1 MRLETPVRL
10 HAAFFLL
17 ILIAAT
23 SVPARGQPAPH
34 EFPGYTLTAW
44 DARSGLP
51 ASTVWAINQDAD
63 GYVWLGTDNGLIRFD
78 GVRFVPWAALGRP
91 ALPVEQVLAL
101 YRSRDASLWVG
112 FGGTGGVARIRADG
126 VTLYRAGTIGSGR
139 VTTFGE
145 DDGGVWASVLGETFR
160 LVEDHWEASEPASL
174 TGRLSALSDAR
185 RHLPADAPLSRAV
198 RNRAGGIWAG
208 TLGDGLWHVHPDAHD
223 GPEVGTRVDHGLADE
238 SIRDLY
244 GDVEGNIWVGSQSGL
259 RRLSPSRVE
268 GHAARGSVRA
278 VAAGNGKSVWAG
290 TSVGLQRFDDAGVG
304 GDLPATESVSAL
316 HRDRRGALWLA
327 TPRGLDRL
335 AGGRL
340 ERVTGPA
347 DRRRWLVS
355 GISSVDGGDLW
366 VSDLATGLYRWDG
379 DRLHAVALPIDPP
392 VYSVHASP
400 GGDVWVGFTAGRLG
414 RLRRDGAF
422 ESFEVPDVSAIW
434 SIHEDDGGVLWLAG
448 TGGLTRYRDGVFTT
462 VNESHGLPG
471 NVVSGM
477 VEDEEGF
484 LWAGLG
490 LGIVRL
496 HPDEVEEVATDPAHQ
511 VDLRVY
517 DASDGLAGPP
527 IWLGS
532 PSATRGADGR
542 LWFVTGGGLTA
553 LDPGALGEPPPPP
566 RVLIEG
572 ASVDDRAWEAQDG
585 SEVPPAPSRVVIDY
599 TSPSH
604 AAATKMR
611 FRYRLE
617 GFDEGWVDAGGRRQ
631 AVYTNLGPGD
641 YTFRV
646 VANDGHRDWSGI
658 GPSWSFSIRPHLH
671 ETPWF
676 LAMLALLVLAAAAF
690 AWRVNARMARRRFAL
705 VLGERTRL
713 SREIHDTLLQSLV
726 GLSLQIETLA
736 KGPNPPAAP
745 LRDQLVHLRK
755 QVEEHIREAR
765 QAVSDLR
772 SPMLQRTNLVEA
784 LRAVGEEA
792 ARGTATGFSLRVDG
806 RPRPCPPEIEGQA
819 LRIVQEAVANVMQHA
834 GARHL
839 VVGVGYRGAGLR
851 LEVTDDGRGLTRPNG
866 SGLTR
871 PDGPGGDLAGWGLTG
886 MRERAESAGGTL
898 AVTSEPG
905 RGTTVAVWLPAP
917 AHRASRRR

>member
-1 MRLETPVRL
+1 MTRLRAVLLLPVL
-10 HAAFFLL
+10 CATISTAAL
-17 ILIAAT
+17 A
-23 SVPARGQPAPH
+23 QPAPH

-51 ASTVWAINQDAD
+51 ASTVWSVAQDGD
-63 GYVWLGTDNGLIRFD
+63 GYIWLGTDNGLIRFD
-78 GVRFVPWAALGRP
+78 GVRFVPWANLGRP

-101 YRSRDASLWVG
+101 YRGRDASLWVG
-112 FGGTGGVARIRADG
+112 FGGTGGVARIRADE
-126 VTLYRAGTIGSGR
+126 VTLYRGGTIGSGR

-160 LVEDHWEASEPASL
+160 LVEDHWEASGRASP
-174 TGRLSALSDAR
+174 TVRPSARTDAR
-185 RHLPADAPLSRAV
+185 RHLPSDVPPFRAV
-198 RNRAGGIWAG
+198 RDRAGGIWAG
-208 TLGDGLWHVHPDAHD
+208 TLGNGLWHIHPDPR
-223 GPEVGTRVDHGLADE
+223 GPEAGAGVDHGLTDE
-238 SIRDLY
+238 SIRDVHEDL
-244 GDVEGNIWVGSQSGL
+244 EGNIWIGSQSGL
-259 RRLSPSRVE
+259 RRLSPSRVQ
-268 GHAARGSVRA
+268 GYATRGGVRA
-278 VAAGNGKSVWAG
+278 VAAGSGPSVWAG
-290 TSVGLQRFDDAGVG
+290 TNFGLRRFG
-304 GDLPATESVSAL
+304 GDGDGGDVPATESVSAL
-316 HRDRRGALWLA
+316 HLDRRGALWLA

-340 ERVTGPA
+340 ERVSGPA
-347 DRRRWLVS
+347 GRRQWLVS
-355 GISSVDGGDLW
+355 GISSVAGGDLW

-379 DRLHAVALPIDPP
+379 DRLHAVPLPIEPP
-392 VYSVHASP
+392 LYSVHASP

-414 RLRRDGAF
+414 RLRPDGAF
-422 ESFEVPDVSAIW
+422 ESFEVPDISAIW
-434 SIHEDDGGVLWLAG
+434 SIHEDGRGVLWLAG

-462 VNESHGLPG
+462 VNGSHGLPG
-471 NVVSGM
+471 NVISGI

-496 HPDEVEEVATDPAHQ
+496 HPDEVEMVANDPAHQ

-532 PSATRGADGR
+532 PSAARGADGR
-542 LWFVTGGGLTA
+542 LWFVTGDGLTA
-553 LDPGALGEPPPPP
+553 LDPRALGEPPSPP

-572 ASVDDRAWEAQDG
+572 ASVDDRDWETRDD
-585 SEVPPAPSRVVIDY
+585 SEIPPSPSRVVIDY

-617 GFDEGWVDAGGRRQ
+617 GFDADWIDAGGRRQ

-646 VANDGHRDWSGI
+646 VANDGHRDWSEV
-658 GPSWSFSIRPHLH
+658 GPSWSFSIRPQLH
-671 ETPWF
+671 QRAWF
-676 LAMLALLVLAAAAF
+676 LPMIAVLGLAATAC
-690 AWRVNARMARRRFAL
+690 AWRVNARMARQRFVL

-726 GLSLQIETLA
+726 GLSLQIEMLA
-736 KGPNPPAAP
+736 KGRNPPAGP
-745 LRDQLVHLRK
+745 LRDHLIRLRR

-765 QAVSDLR
+765 QVVSDLR
-772 SPMLQRTNLVEA
+772 SPMLQRMDLVEA
-784 LRAVGEEA
+784 LRAVGEQATE
-792 ARGTATGFSLRVDG
+792 GTSTSFSLRVDG
-806 RPRPCPPEIEGQA
+806 KPRPCPPEIEGQV
-819 LRIVQEAVANVMQHA
+819 LRIGQEAVANVMQHA

-839 VVGVGYRGAGLR
+839 VVGVDYRGAGLR
-851 LEVTDDGRGLTRPNG
+851 LDVTDDGRGLTRPDG

-871 PDGPGGDLAGWGLTG
+871 PGGPDGDLAGWGLTG
-886 MRERAESAGGTL
+886 MRERAESVGGTL
-898 AVTSEPG
+898 EVTSEPG
-905 RGTTVAVWLPAP
+905 RGTTVRVSLPGP
-917 AHRASRRR
+917 RHRGDRMW

>member
-1 MRLETPVRL
+1 MARLR
-10 HAAFFLL
+10 AAFFLL
-17 ILIAAT
+17 ILGAAT
-23 SVPARGQPAPH
+23 SVPAPGQPAPH

-51 ASTVWAINQDAD
+51 ASTVWSITQDAD
-63 GYVWLGTDNGLIRFD
+63 GYIWLGTDNGLVRFD

-112 FGGTGGVARIRADG
+112 FGGTGGVARIRAAG
-126 VTLYRAGTIGSGR
+126 VTLYREGAIGNGR

-145 DDGGVWASVLGETFR
+145 DAGGLWASVLGETFR
-160 LVEDHWEASEPASL
+160 LVGDHWEASDRARPS
-174 TGRLSALSDAR
+174 GRGSAVTDAR
-185 RHLPADAPLSRAV
+185 RHLPSDAPTYRAV
-198 RNRAGGIWAG
+198 RDRAGGIWAG
-208 TLGDGLWHVHPDAHD
+208 TLGDGLWHIRPHPRGPDA
-223 GPEVGTRVDHGLADE
+223 GAGVEHGLTDE
-238 SIRDLY
+238 SIRGVY
-244 GDVEGNIWVGSQSGL
+244 EDVEGNIWVGSQSGL
-259 RRLSPSRVE
+259 RRLSPSRV
-268 GHAARGSVRA
+268 HRYPTRGSIRA
-278 VAAGNGKSVWAG
+278 VAAGIGNSVWAG
-290 TSVGLQRFDDAGVG
+290 TSVGLQRFDDAGNGV
-304 GDLPATESVSAL
+304 DFPATESVDSL
-316 HRDRRGALWLA
+316 HRDRRGVLWLG
-327 TPRGLDRL
+327 TSGGLARL
-335 AGGRL
+335 AGGRI
-340 ERVTGPA
+340 ERFSGPTG
-347 DRRRWLVS
+347 RRRWFVS
-355 GISSVDGGDLW
+355 GISSFDGGDIW
-366 VSDLATGLYRWDG
+366 VSDLGSGLHRWDG
-379 DRLHAVALPIDPP
+379 DRLHAVPLPLEPP

-414 RLRRDGAF
+414 RLRPDGAL
-422 ESFEVPDVSAIW
+422 ESFEIPDMSAIW
-434 SIHEDDGGVLWLAG
+434 SIHEDRDGVLWLAG

-462 VNESHGLPG
+462 VNESQGLPG
-471 NVVSGM
+471 HVVSGI

-496 HPDEVEEVATDPAHQ
+496 HPDEVEKVANDPAHQ
-511 VDLRVY
+511 VDLRLY

-532 PSATRGADGR
+532 PSAARGVDGR

-553 LDPGALGEPPPPP
+553 LDPYALGEAPPPP

-572 ASVDDRAWEAQDG
+572 ASVDDRAWETRDG
-585 SEVPPAPSRVVIDY
+585 SEIPPAPSRVVIDY

-604 AAATKMR
+604 AAASKMR

-617 GFDEGWVDAGGRRQ
+617 GFDGDWVDAGGRRQ

-646 VANDGHRDWSGI
+646 VANDGHRDWSEV

-676 LAMLALLVLAAAAF
+676 FALLALLVSAAAAF
-690 AWRVNARMARRRFAL
+690 AWRVNARVARQRFAL

-736 KGPNPPAAP
+736 KGPNPPAEP
-745 LRDQLVHLRK
+745 LRDRLIRLRR

-772 SPMLQRTNLVEA
+772 SPMLQRTSLVEA
-784 LRAVGEEA
+784 VRAVGEQATE
-792 ARGTATGFSLRVDG
+792 GTSTSFSLRVDG
-806 RPRPCPPEIEGQA
+806 KPRPCPPEIEGQA

-834 GARHL
+834 GAGRL
-839 VVGVGYRGAGLR
+839 VVGADYRGAGLR
-851 LEVTDDGRGLTRPNG
+851 LEVTDDGRGLTRPDG
-866 SGLTR
+866 SGVTR
-871 PDGPGGDLAGWGLTG
+871 PDGPGGDLVGWGLTG
-886 MRERAESAGGTL
+886 MRERAAAVGGRL
-898 AVTSEPG
+898 EVTSEPG
-905 RGTTVAVWLPAP
+905 RGTAVRVSLPTP
-917 AHRASRRR
+917 EHRASRRG

>member
-1 MRLETPVRL
+1 MVRL
-10 HAAFFLL
+10 RAAFLL
-17 ILIAAT
+17 LVLTAAM
-23 SVPARGQPAPH
+23 SGPARGQPAPH

-51 ASTVWAINQDAD
+51 ASTVWSVTQDAD
-63 GYVWLGTDNGLIRFD
+63 GYVWLGTDNSLIRFD
-78 GVRFVPWAALGRP
+78 GVRFVPWANLGRP

-101 YRSRDASLWVG
+101 YRSRDGSLWVG
-112 FGGTGGVARIRADG
+112 FGGTGGVARIRAGD
-126 VTLYRAGTIGSGR
+126 VTLYRGGTVGSGR

-145 DDGGVWASVLGETFR
+145 DAGGVWAGVLGETFR
-160 LVEDHWEASEPASL
+160 LVDDHWEASDRASL
-174 TGRLSALSDAR
+174 GGRPSAVTDAR
-185 RHLPADAPLSRAV
+185 RQLPGGAPLFRAV
-198 RNRAGGIWAG
+198 RDRAGGIWAG
-208 TLGDGLWHVHPDAHD
+208 TLGDGLWHIHPDPPGSDA
-223 GPEVGTRVDHGLADE
+223 GTTVDRGLTDE
-238 SIRDLY
+238 SIRAIY
-244 GDVEGNIWVGSQSGL
+244 EDVEGNIWIGSQSGL
-259 RRLSPSRVE
+259 RRLSPSRVQRY
-268 GHAARGSVRA
+268 ATRGSVRA
-278 VAAGNGKSVWAG
+278 VAAGAGRSVWAG
-290 TSVGLQRFDDAGVG
+290 TSLGLQHFDGDGV
-304 GDLPATESVSAL
+304 DFPATDSVDSL
-316 HRDRRGALWLA
+316 HRDHGGTLWLG
-327 TPRGLDRL
+327 TSGGLARL
-335 AGGRL
+335 AGGRI
-340 ERVTGPA
+340 ERVSGPTG
-347 DRRRWLVS
+347 RRRWFVS
-355 GISSVDGGDLW
+355 GISSLDGGDLW
-366 VSDLATGLYRWDG
+366 VSDLATGLHRWDG
-379 DRLHAVALPIDPP
+379 DRLHAIPLPIDPP

-400 GGDVWVGFTAGRLG
+400 GGVWLGFTAGRLG
-414 RLRRDGAF
+414 RLRPDGAF
-422 ESFEVPDVSAIW
+422 ESFEIPDMSAIW
-434 SIHEDDGGVLWLAG
+434 SIHEDGGGVLWLAG

-471 NVVSGM
+471 DVISGIT
-477 VEDEEGF
+477 EDEEGF

-490 LGIVRL
+490 PGIVRL
-496 HPDEVEEVATDPAHQ
+496 HPDEVEMVANDPAHQ

-517 DASDGLAGPP
+517 DTSDGLAGPP

-532 PSATRGADGR
+532 PSAARGTDGR

-572 ASVDDRAWEAQDG
+572 ASVDDRAWEMHDG
-585 SEVPPAPSRVVIDY
+585 GEMPPAPSRVVIDY

-617 GFDEGWVDAGGRRQ
+617 GFDDDWVDAGRRRQ

-641 YTFRV
+641 YTFSV
-646 VANDGHRDWSGI
+646 VANDGHRDWSDS

-676 LAMLALLVLAAAAF
+676 LAMLAILVLAASAS

-736 KGPNPPAAP
+736 KGRNPPAGP
-745 LRDQLVHLRK
+745 LEVPLIRLRR

-772 SPMLQRTNLVEA
+772 SPMLQRTDLVEA
-784 LRAVGEEA
+784 VREVGEQATE
-792 ARGTATGFSLRVDG
+792 GTPTSFSLRVDG
-806 RPRPCPPEIEGQA
+806 KPCPCPPEIEGQA

-834 GARHL
+834 GARH
-839 VVGVGYRGAGLR
+839 VEVGVGYRGSGLR
-851 LEVTDDGRGLTRPNG
+851 LEVADDGRGLTRPDG

-871 PDGPGGDLAGWGLTG
+871 PDGPGGDMAGWGLTG
-886 MRERAESAGGTL
+886 MRERAASVGGTL

-905 RGTTVAVWLPAP
+905 RGTSVCVWLPVRG
-917 AHRASRRR
+917 HRALDRR